1 MGELVKTMKQLT
13 SKTCVLFT
21 RNTTFKKC
29 ALASACFVYAK
40 RYFQKTGRS
49 SSTRNTSFFGKL
61 RSRLRKTLF
70 FRVKQDG
77 AEPPG
82 ALGKLAGGSQTAWAG
97 DRPKFTFFFAHP
109 LRQNRMQ
116 FLAQNSGLAKMAQ

>member
-1 MGELVKTMKQLT
+1 ML
-13 SKTCVLFT
+13 SST
-21 RNTTFKKC
+21 RNATFQKR

-49 SSTRNTSFFGKL
+49 SSTRNISFFGKL

-97 DRPKFTFFFAHP
+97 DRPKLTFFFAHP
-109 LRQNRMQ
+109 LRQNRIKI
-116 FLAQNSGLAKMAQ
+116 LTQNSGLARWAH